1 MRRTYEV
8 IVMPTQKNSRIW
20 DSAFL
25 AITCSFASLGVT
37 TPISAAEGAV
47 YTMTNAAAGNSVV
60 MYSRSADGTISAP
73 AFVPTGGAGTGGGL
87 GSQGALALSD
97 DGRWLLAV
105 NTGSNDVTVFAVGN
119 SGLTITDR
127 EPSGGMMPIS
137 IALNKDMVVVLN
149 AGGAA
154 NITAFRLSPHG
165 ALIPMPGSTRVLPGL
180 APAQVSFAAHGSL
193 LIVTQKT
200 SNTIVVYKVEDD
212 GVSGPFSHAS
222 AGQTPF
228 GFGIS
233 KMDILIVSEAAGGA
247 PGASTISSY
256 EVDDS
261 GQFHVITSALHA
273 GQTAACWVAVTQNG
287 KYAYIAN
294 TGSSTI
300 SSVAV
305 GRDGTLRV
313 LSAVAGETPPST
325 AAIDLAFNVN
335 SKYLYALASG
345 TISTFRASADGSL
358 TRAQVVS
365 GLPLS
370 TAGLVAR

>member
-1 MRRTYEV
+1 
-8 IVMPTQKNSRIW
+8 MPTQKNGRIW
-20 DSAFL
+20 NKVFP
-25 AITCSFASLGVT
+25 AITCIYVSLGLT
-37 TPISAAEGAV
+37 AALSAAEGAV

-60 MYSRSADGTISAP
+60 MYSRSADGMISAP
-73 AFVPTGGAGTGGGL
+73 AEIPTGGAGTGGGL

-97 DGRWLLAV
+97 DSRWLFAV
-105 NTGSNDVTVFAVGN
+105 NAGSNDVTVFAVGS
-119 SGLTITDR
+119 SGLTTTDR
-127 EPSGGMMPIS
+127 EPSGGTMPIS
-137 IALNKDMVVVLN
+137 VAVNKEMVVVLN

-154 NITAFRLSPHG
+154 NISAFRLTPHG
-165 ALIPMPGSTRVLPGL
+165 ALIPIPGFTRVLPGL

-193 LIVTQKT
+193 LVVTQKN
-200 SNTIVVYKVEDD
+200 SNTIVVYGVEDD
-212 GVSGPFSHAS
+212 GLSGPFSHAS

-261 GQFHVITSALHA
+261 GQLRVITSALHA

-287 KYAYIAN
+287 RYAYIAN

-305 GRDGTLRV
+305 GRDGTLR
-313 LSAVAGETPPST
+313 LLGAVAGQTPAGT
-325 AAIDLAFNVN
+325 APIDLAFSVN

-345 TISTFRASADGSL
+345 TISAFRASADGSL
-358 TRAQVVS
+358 SSAQVVS

-370 TAGLVAR
+370 TVGLVAH

>member
-1 MRRTYEV
+1 MS
-8 IVMPTQKNSRIW
+8 TQKNSRIW
-20 DSAFL
+20 NNAFL
-25 AITCSFASLGVT
+25 LIACSLLALGIT

-47 YTMTNAAAGNSVV
+47 YAMTNAAASNSVV
-60 MYSRSADGTISAP
+60 VYSRSGDGTISAP

-87 GSQGALALSD
+87 GSQSALALSD

-105 NTGSNDVTVFAVGN
+105 NAGSNDVTVFAVGN

-127 EPSGGMMPIS
+127 EPSGGTMPIS
-137 IALNKDMVVVLN
+137 VAVNKEMVVVLN

-154 NITAFRLSPHG
+154 NITAFHLASNG

-180 APAQVSFAAHGSL
+180 APAQVSFVAHGSL
-193 LIVTQKT
+193 LVVTQKD
-200 SNTIVVYKVEDD
+200 SNTIVVYKVED
-212 GVSGPFSHAS
+212 GGLSGPFSHAS

-261 GQFHVITSALHA
+261 GQLHVITSALHA

-287 KYAYIAN
+287 KFAYVAN
-294 TGSSTI
+294 TGSGTI

-305 GRDGTLRV
+305 GRDGTLR
-313 LSAVAGETPPST
+313 LLGAVAGQTPPGT
-325 AAIDLAFNVN
+325 AAIDLAFSVN

-345 TISTFRASADGSL
+345 TISVFRAAADGSL
-358 TRAQVVS
+358 TGAQVVS

-370 TAGLVAR
+370 TVGLVAH